1 MLCLNLDFHNSIL
14 TQVMAQPP
22 TYVQLLAE
30 VYEENAKSNLVY
42 QQEFENEKV
51 DPYEDEDLSENELED
66 RDEFNKFHGN
76 RGKPEH
82 VIKPPPNKDN
92 TGKSSYNIDRHIRT
106 YAINIDG
113 RFRSNI
119 LIQKPATCTTGPIVF
134 VGSNS
139 ANFLFT
145 PSRQYKNIH
154 SIRITSFEFFNT
166 FYTYSAVN
174 TTTGL
179 GRGNTSFTLLDYGPS
194 TDPILSEP
202 IATYPIQIQDG
213 NWVIVDPDTNSAAN
227 NYNLIYL
234 ISQYIATRIPNFSNF
249 VGGVSAVTN
258 LVFFQNNDRHFGFQF
273 PTTTDNPNQNGIG
286 YNLGF
291 YGTSYISGFPPVVPP
306 YFNGFG
312 NSIIADTIYDSV
324 EDTYVYLKINDYD
337 LIKHQNA
344 DQTEFGAFMK
354 IPLTSP
360 KNAVQF
366 MSSTTNTT
374 AREYFFQ
381 QPTNI
386 SSLLFEMCDAYGK
399 TLQMNGS
406 TFSVTLELQEILQ
419 SDIYEK
425 MLEL

>member
-1 MLCLNLDFHNSIL
+1 
-14 TQVMAQPP
+14 MAQPP
-22 TYVQLLAE
+22 SYHELLAE
-30 VYEENAKSNLVY
+30 VYEENAKSTLIY
-42 QQEFENEKV
+42 QQEFQNERV
-51 DPYEDEDLSENELED
+51 EAFEDEDLSENELED

-82 VIKPPPNKDN
+82 VIKPKAKPDN
-92 TGKSSYNIDRHIRT
+92 TGKSSYAFDKNIRT

-113 RFRSNI
+113 RFRGSI
-119 LIQKPATCTTGPIVF
+119 LIEKAGTCITSPILIA
-134 VGSNS
+134 GTNS

-154 SIRITSFEFFNT
+154 SLRVTSFEFYNS
-166 FYTYSAVN
+166 FYTYSAIN

-179 GRGNTSFTLLDYGPS
+179 GRGNTSFTLLDYGAVS
-194 TDPILSEP
+194 DPTPASP
-202 IATYPIQIQDG
+202 IATYPIQVQDG
-213 NWVIVDPDTNSAAN
+213 NWVIVDPIVNPEAN
-227 NYNLIYL
+227 NYNLIYF
-234 ISQYIATRIPNFSNF
+234 IAQYISTRIPNFSDFKAGINP
-249 VGGVSAVTN
+249 VTN
-258 LVFFQNNDRHFGFQF
+258 LVYFQDVNRRFGFQF
-273 PTTTDNPNQNGIG
+273 PSSNDNPNQNGIG

-291 YGTSYISGFPPVVPP
+291 YGTSYISGPPTPVPP
-306 YFNGFG
+306 YYNGFG
-312 NSIIADTIYDSV
+312 NEISADTIYDSV
-324 EDTYVYLKINDYD
+324 EDTYIYLRINDYP

-344 DQTEFGAFMK
+344 DQTEFTAFMK

-360 KNAVQF
+360 KNAIQF
-366 MSSTTNTT
+366 MNSTTNTA

-386 SSLLFEMCDAYGK
+386 TSLLFEMVDAYGK

-406 TFSVTLELQEILQ
+406 TFSVTLEFQEILQ

>member
-1 MLCLNLDFHNSIL
+1 
-14 TQVMAQPP
+14 MAQPP
-22 TYVQLLAE
+22 SYHELLAE
-30 VYEENAKSNLVY
+30 VYEENAKSTLIY
-42 QQEFENEKV
+42 QQEFQNERV
-51 DPYEDEDLSENELED
+51 EAFEDEDLSENELED

-82 VIKPPPNKDN
+82 VIKPKAKPDN
-92 TGKSSYNIDRHIRT
+92 TGKSSYAFDKNIRT

-113 RFRSNI
+113 RFRGSI
-119 LIQKPATCTTGPIVF
+119 LIEKPGTCTTSPILIA
-134 VGSNS
+134 GTNS

-154 SIRITSFEFFNT
+154 SLRVTSFEFFNS
-166 FYTYSAVN
+166 FYTYSAIN

-179 GRGNTSFTLLDYGPS
+179 GRGNTSFTLLDYGAVS
-194 TDPILSEP
+194 DPTPASP
-202 IATYPIQIQDG
+202 IATYPIQVQDG
-213 NWVIVDPDTNSAAN
+213 NWVIVDPIVNPEAN
-227 NYNLIYL
+227 NYNLIYF
-234 ISQYIATRIPNFSNF
+234 IAQYISTRIPNFSDFKAGINP
-249 VGGVSAVTN
+249 VTN
-258 LVFFQNNDRHFGFQF
+258 LVYFQDVNRRFGFQF
-273 PTTTDNPNQNGIG
+273 PSSNDNPNQNGIG

-291 YGTSYISGFPPVVPP
+291 YGTSYISGPPTPVPP
-306 YFNGFG
+306 YYNGFG
-312 NSIIADTIYDSV
+312 NEISADTIYDSV
-324 EDTYVYLKINDYD
+324 EDTYIYLRINDYP

-344 DQTEFGAFMK
+344 DQTEFTAFMK

-360 KNAVQF
+360 KNAIQF
-366 MSSTTNTT
+366 MNSTTNTA

-386 SSLLFEMCDAYGK
+386 TSLLFEMVDAYGK

-406 TFSVTLELQEILQ
+406 TFSVTLEFQEILQ